1 MFFHPTD
8 DDDHSGGRGN
18 TAQALT
24 RWRHPVTLRE
34 AKDALHQAMCIMLY
48 QPGGT
53 VIKIASEFNKF
64 YNIVDNSVTK

>member
-1 MFFHPTD
+1 
-8 DDDHSGGRGN
+8 
-18 TAQALT
+18 
-24 RWRHPVTLRE
+24 VTLRE